1 MSDVSKFL
9 SDIQRIKKHV
19 RADNGGNYDGN
30 KVCEQISRLF
40 ERNNRNVQDLAVSLS
55 DYWFNT
61 YVLASSDLANEPSEE
76 NMNRITAF
84 QYFLDGDGE
93 EDYSI
98 LTADDWETLRDFAN
112 DCAED
117 IDLDTLQGMMTIIL
131 NNGAL

>member
-19 RADNGGNYDGN
+19 RADNGGNYDGK

-40 ERNNRNVQDLAVSLS
+40 EQNNRNVQDLAVSLS

-61 YVLASSDLANEPSEE
+61 YVLASSDLTNEPSEE

>member
-1 MSDVSKFL
+1 MSPYLLTIAEWSP
-9 SDIQRIKKHV
+9 QRLHFF
-19 RADNGGNYDGN
+19 A
-30 KVCEQISRLF
+30 
-40 ERNNRNVQDLAVSLS
+40 
-55 DYWFNT
+55 
-61 YVLASSDLANEPSEE
+61 
-76 NMNRITAF
+76 AF
-84 QYFLDGDGE
+84 PYFLDGDGE